1 MANTKPNPKYRRFV
15 FRMSDQEYARLELAA
30 DRNLTSMN
38 SILRLIADANLPRLD
53 QPQSEE
59 SQS

>member
-1 MANTKPNPKYRRFV
+1 
-15 FRMSDQEYARLELAA
+15 MSDQEYARLELAA